1 VARRR
6 RGGRRAR
13 SPLILADAALR
24 LAGGIVLD
32 AAALIVW
39 NIGTRSPATLLRDL
53 QTALRDARALF
64 VGTLSVL
71 VGLVFVA
78 AATVLVLPVLP
89 DPDRQLVP
97 VEIFTFVVALGIEL
111 LVGDDVRRV
120 AAGRSRS

>member
-1 VARRR
+1 M
-6 RGGRRAR
+6 
-13 SPLILADAALR
+13 
-24 LAGGIVLD
+24 LD